1 MPFANAAKP
10 NQAPSVS
17 IASPANNA
25 SFAAGATVTFTATAS
40 DADGSVAKVEYFNGG
55 STLLGTATVAPYA
68 VPAIFNVPGA
78 YSITARATDNL
89 GATKVSTAITLN
101 IGSPPSVALSAPASG
116 ATFSAPATISL
127 AATASDA
134 DGTIAKV
141 EFFQGTTLLGTDT
154 TAPYAMTWS
163 NVAAGSYS
171 LTARATDN
179 SGATMTSAPISITV
193 GTANVPPLVVLTAPG
208 ACLDLVAP
216 ASIVLLAD
224 AVDPDGSI
232 ARVEFLAGSTVVGT
246 STTPP
251 FSATWTNVPPGSYT
265 LAARATDQRGASAT
279 STAIDI
285 DVRPANQP
293 PVATL
298 TAPADGAVFNA
309 PSSISLGAVASD
321 ADGSVAKVDFVADG
335 VVVGTSTAAPHQFL
349 WVNPPTGTHQLVAR
363 ATDAAGATGNSAP
376 ARITVNGPPVAQITS
391 PLAGA
396 SYVAPATIA
405 ITGTASATAGPVV
418 KLEFFD
424 GGNLVGTVNSNATPV
439 TATFDYPN
447 VQPGSHA
454 LTVKVTDSAGLTAVS
469 APRTIV
475 VNELP
480 SVVLTAPADD
490 SRFGIPGTI
499 ALSATASVG
508 YGAIERVQFLADDV
522 IVATSSQPP
531 YAATWASAPAGVHRL
546 TARAITTAGLTT
558 TSSARTVTLNPVDMQ
573 VDSPRESAVYYQSTV
588 ALGGSFAGMTVTGV
602 TVNGMPANVGNRT
615 FAAIVPLQPGANTLT
630 VLANTSSGLVTR
642 TIGVTRAEPTARIT
656 SVVDGQTIDDDSV
669 TIVGTASVPPN
680 SAVFVNG
687 QLATLTD
694 DGTFF
699 VNNFALAPG
708 ANPISVAL
716 NTPELSRAPATSARS
731 APGRIARKATSDAE
745 ININRGG
752 LAPFALDVANTTGF
766 APLTVDVT
774 LSNRSAYV
782 YDELTIDIDGNGIVD
797 YAERGLPVPILERT
811 FQVNYLTPGTYPL
824 TLTLTRA
831 NGAEIIYRA
840 TRMIHVQSVPR
851 AAETLRDIFRGML
864 TALAAGDTASAATWL
879 TSAVRGRYL
888 EAFNR
893 LVSVLPQT
901 VEDVGSIEAAV
912 LGDGYGELA
921 VVRNVDGVMHRFPVL
936 MIRDGDGLWRIDGM

>member
-1 MPFANAAKP
+1 M
-10 NQAPSVS
+10 
-17 IASPANNA
+17 
-25 SFAAGATVTFTATAS
+25 
-40 DADGSVAKVEYFNGG
+40 
-55 STLLGTATVAPYA
+55 
-68 VPAIFNVPGA
+68 
-78 YSITARATDNL
+78 
-89 GATKVSTAITLN
+89 
-101 IGSPPSVALSAPASG
+101 
-116 ATFSAPATISL
+116 
-127 AATASDA
+127 
-134 DGTIAKV
+134 
-141 EFFQGTTLLGTDT
+141 
-154 TAPYAMTWS
+154 
-163 NVAAGSYS
+163 
-171 LTARATDN
+171 
-179 SGATMTSAPISITV
+179 
-193 GTANVPPLVVLTAPG
+193 
-208 ACLDLVAP
+208 
-216 ASIVLLAD
+216 
-224 AVDPDGSI
+224 
-232 ARVEFLAGSTVVGT
+232 
-246 STTPP
+246 
-251 FSATWTNVPPGSYT
+251 
-265 LAARATDQRGASAT
+265 
-279 STAIDI
+279 
-285 DVRPANQP
+285 
-293 PVATL
+293 
-298 TAPADGAVFNA
+298 
-309 PSSISLGAVASD
+309 
-321 ADGSVAKVDFVADG
+321 
-335 VVVGTSTAAPHQFL
+335 
-349 WVNPPTGTHQLVAR
+349 
-363 ATDAAGATGNSAP
+363 
-376 ARITVNGPPVAQITS
+376 
-391 PLAGA
+391 
-396 SYVAPATIA
+396 
-405 ITGTASATAGPVV
+405 
-418 KLEFFD
+418 LEFFD
-424 GGNLVGTVNSNATPV
+424 GGSLVGTVNSNATPV

-454 LTVKVTDSAGLTAVS
+454 LMVKVTDSAGLTAVS

-573 VDSPRESAVYYQSTV
+573 VDSPREAAVYYQSTV
-588 ALGGSFAGMTVTGV
+588 DLGGSFAGMTVTGV

-630 VLANTSSGLVTR
+630 ILANTSSGLVTR

-656 SVVDGQTIDDDSV
+656 NVVDGQTIDDDSV
-669 TIVGTASVPPN
+669 TIAGTASVPPN

-699 VNNFALAPG
+699 INNFALAPG

-731 APGRIARKATSDAE
+731 AAPGRIARKSTSDAA

-797 YAERGLPVPILERT
+797 YAERGFPVPILERA